1 MQPKFMPWVDLLPEV
16 GDPIR
21 NERNKLAAK
30 LASAEELEK
39 QAAALRAGVRE
50 GRAALL
56 DRIMKQWTLHDIEQ
70 AATAAADRGQP
81 FPPGFVKDGELR
93 EALRAL
99 DGAPSA
105 LEVLQAFHAGRV
117 IRQHNLFSTA
127 TEEEQR
133 DTLHRVFDWWN
144 YGAVPLLTRL
154 EG

>member
-56 DRIMKQWTLHDIEQ
+56 DRIMKQWALHDIEQ

-81 FPPGFVKDGELR
+81 MPEG
-93 EALRAL
+93 LRAKL
-99 DGAPSA
+99 TEGQAATTGAYA
-105 LEVLQAFHAGRV
+105 KTWR
-117 IRQHNLFSTA
+117 
-127 TEEEQR
+127 
-133 DTLHRVFDWWN
+133 
-144 YGAVPLLTRL
+144 
-154 EG
+154 

>member
-21 NERNKLAAK
+21 NERNKLAAT

-70 AATAAADRGQP
+70 AATAAADKPVR
-81 FPPGFVKDGELR
+81 PPDGTRATLC
-93 EALRAL
+93 ALAQRTMACTCSVVL
-99 DGAPSA
+99 GKTIAEGA
-105 LEVLQAFHAGRV
+105 
-117 IRQHNLFSTA
+117 
-127 TEEEQR
+127 
-133 DTLHRVFDWWN
+133 
-144 YGAVPLLTRL
+144 GAKCLVQSLP
-154 EG
+154 

>member
-16 GDPIR
+16 GGPIR
-21 NERNKLAAK
+21 NERNELAAT

-39 QAAALRAGVRE
+39 QAAALRAAVRE

-99 DGAPSA
+99 DGAPSP
-105 LEVLQAFHAGRV
+105 LEVLQAFDAGRV

-127 TEEEQR
+127 TAAEHDE
-133 DTLHRVFDWWN
+133 TLHRVMDWWN
-144 YGAVPLLTRL
+144 YGAVPLLARL
-154 EG
+154 DG